1 MEKQHISFEN
11 YKDTIPQVN
20 IKSLPDILQKGHS
33 FFLEAREFYF
43 QEPEI
48 TETIDLYLE
57 QLNAHLFSNQE
68 LNGHT
73 TSVSILF
80 IQDFLKMHRTI
91 RSKDELKEFIYA
103 LQKAVSSKE
112 ITKDDPYASHIEQ
125 VQHKLIAQHNE
136 MILAQKVKIMIN
148 RKWRSEL
155 QKIIPQKNTKGL
167 GSLDQITVKQ
177 PENIKMTPVKKNELF
192 TSFDQ
197 KSSASTIPTFR
208 LPGAM
213 GELLGDLE
221 KFELAITIEGDQG
234 GGKTRF
240 TYQLADAFASIGNN
254 VAIFTLEIGGKSDL
268 INRMKD
274 EYLSPQ
280 NRNRISRADQLP
292 NGYNTITSA
301 VGTFDVIIIDSW
313 NKTGLPSQDFDRL
326 RKQYPDTI
334 FIVIFQ
340 RTTGKT
346 IRGGTAP
353 LFDAGINIEVI
364 KVDDTFQN
372 NYAVTTKNRYGITG
386 IKYNIF
392 TKNIIGAVED
402 SSAPKQHQIEML

>member
-1 MEKQHISFEN
+1 MKNTIISLDSYDTVISKDIVKQI
-11 YKDTIPQVN
+11 
-20 IKSLPDILQKGHS
+20 PDILQKGHQ
-33 FFLEAREFYF
+33 FFIEAKDFYH

-48 TETIDLYLE
+48 KETIDIYLE
-57 QLNAHLFSNQE
+57 QLNAYLSAQE
-68 LNGHT
+68 NVIKNNS
-73 TSVSILF
+73 SVSF
-80 IQDFLKMHRTI
+80 IKTFLDMHRTI
-91 RSKDELKEFIYA
+91 QSKDELKSFIYA
-103 LQKAVSSKE
+103 LQKAVSKKE
-112 ITKDDPYASHIEQ
+112 ITKSDPYAAQIEQ
-125 VQHKLIAQHNE
+125 LQHKLIKRHNE
-136 MILAQKVKIMIN
+136 MILQKQVKIIIN

-155 QKIIPQKNTKGL
+155 KNIISRTPIEGLSGIDCIISQEAKNIP
-167 GSLDQITVKQ
+167 ITDVKR
-177 PENIKMTPVKKNELF
+177 NKLF

-197 KSSASTIPTFR
+197 QPIANTTPTFR

-213 GELLGDLE
+213 GKLLGDLE
-221 KFELAITIEGDQG
+221 KFELAITIEGNQG

-240 TYQLADAFASIGNN
+240 TYQLADAFAEIGNN

-268 INRMKD
+268 ITRMKN

-292 NGYNTITSA
+292 DGYNTITSA

-340 RTTGKT
+340 RTTQKT
-346 IRGGTAP
+346 IRGGTSP
-353 LFDAGINIEVI
+353 LYDAGINIEVI
-364 KVDDTFQN
+364 KVDDTFRN

-386 IKYNIF
+386 IKYNIS
-392 TKNIIGAVED
+392 TKEIIGAAETKELEEQ
-402 SSAPKQHQIEML
+402 SQIAMV

>member
-1 MEKQHISFEN
+1 MKKQSISFDN
-11 YKDTIPQVN
+11 YNGAIVLVN
-20 IKSLPDILQKGHS
+20 IETLPEILQKGHH
-33 FFLEAREFYF
+33 FFLEAKDFYH

-48 TETIDLYLE
+48 KETIDIYLD
-57 QLNAHLFSNQE
+57 QLNTYLSTQE
-68 LNGHT
+68 KFIKNN
-73 TSVSILF
+73 SSISF
-80 IQDFLKMHRTI
+80 IKTFLDMHRTVQ
-91 RSKDELKEFIYA
+91 SKSNLKSFIFG
-103 LQKAVSSKE
+103 LQKAVSKKE
-112 ITKDDPYASHIEQ
+112 ITKNDPYAMHIEQ
-125 VQHKLIAQHNE
+125 LQHKLIKKHNE
-136 MILAQKVKIMIN
+136 MILQEQVTIIIN

-155 QKIIPQKNTKGL
+155 RNIVNQSPIEGLSGIDSTVSKEAKNIST
-167 GSLDQITVKQ
+167 
-177 PENIKMTPVKKNELF
+177 TPVKGNKLF

-197 KSSASTIPTFR
+197 QPITSAPPTFR

-213 GELLGDLE
+213 GKLLGDLE

-240 TYQLADAFASIGNN
+240 TYQLADAFAEIGNN

-268 INRMKD
+268 ITRMKN

-280 NRNRISRADQLP
+280 NRNLISRADQLP
-292 NGYNTITSA
+292 DGYNTITSA

-340 RTTGKT
+340 RTTQKT

-353 LFDAGINIEVI
+353 LYDAGINIEVI
-364 KVDDTFQN
+364 KVDDTFRN

-386 IKYNIF
+386 IKYNIS
-392 TKNIIGAVED
+392 TKEIIGAVETKE
-402 SSAPKQHQIEML
+402 SEESPQTAMV

>member
-11 YKDTIPQVN
+11 YNNTILKVGIN
-20 IKSLPDILQKGHS
+20 TLPEILQKGHR
-33 FFLEAREFYF
+33 FFLEAQEFYF

-48 TETIDLYLE
+48 RETIDLYLE
-57 QLNAHLFSNQE
+57 QLNAHFFPDE
-68 LNGHT
+68 EINGHT
-73 TSVSILF
+73 ASVSVLF

-91 RSKDELKEFIYA
+91 LSKDELKEFIYA
-103 LQKAVSSKE
+103 LQKAVSNKE
-112 ITKDDPYASHIEQ
+112 ITKDDLYASHIEQ
-125 VQHKLIAQHNE
+125 LQHKLIAQHNE
-136 MILAQKVKIMIN
+136 MILAQKVKIIIN

-155 QKIIPQKNTKGL
+155 QRIVPKNNKGL
-167 GSLDQITVKQ
+167 GSLDQIAVK
-177 PENIKMTPVKKNELF
+177 ESRNIKIPTVKKNELF
-192 TSFDQ
+192 TSFDKQ
-197 KSSASTIPTFR
+197 PITTNTPTFR

-240 TYQLADAFASIGNN
+240 TYQLANAFASMGNRI
-254 VAIFTLEIGGKSDL
+254 AIFTLEIGGKSDL

-274 EYLSPQ
+274 EYLSPE

-292 NGYNTITSA
+292 DGYNTISNAT
-301 VGTFDVIIIDSW
+301 GGFDVIIIDSW

-326 RKQYPDTI
+326 RKEYPDTI

-353 LFDAGINIEVI
+353 LFDAGINIEVV
-364 KVDDTFQN
+364 KVDDTFKN

-392 TKNIIGAVED
+392 TKDIIGAAETT
-402 SSAPKQHQIEML
+402 PELEQEHQIETL

>member
-1 MEKQHISFEN
+1 MKQQRISFDN
-11 YKDTIPQVN
+11 YNGAMVPVN
-20 IKSLPDILQKGHS
+20 IETLPEILQKGHR
-33 FFLEAREFYF
+33 FFLEAKSFYH

-48 TETIDLYLE
+48 KETIDIYLE
-57 QLNAHLFSNQE
+57 QLNEFLSNHEKLIQ
-68 LNGHT
+68 NNH
-73 TSVSILF
+73 SVSF
-80 IQDFLKMHRTI
+80 IKTFLDMHSTI
-91 RSKDELKEFIYA
+91 KSKNELKNFIYA
-103 LQKAVSSKE
+103 LQKAVSNKE
-112 ITKDDPYASHIEQ
+112 ITKNDPYAQHINQ
-125 VQHKLIAQHNE
+125 LQHKLIKQHNE
-136 MILAQKVKIMIN
+136 MILREQVKIIIN

-155 QKIIPQKNTKGL
+155 RNIVNRNPTEGLSGIEYMVSKENKNIPITDIKRNT
-167 GSLDQITVKQ
+167 
-177 PENIKMTPVKKNELF
+177 LF

-197 KSSASTIPTFR
+197 QPIISTTPTFR
-208 LPGAM
+208 LPGAI

-240 TYQLADAFASIGNN
+240 TYQLADAFAEIGNK

-268 INRMKD
+268 ITRMKN
-274 EYLSPQ
+274 EYLSPK

-292 NGYNTITSA
+292 DGYNTITSA

-326 RKQYPDTI
+326 RKEHPDTI

-340 RTTGKT
+340 RTTQKT

-353 LFDAGINIEVI
+353 LYDAGINIEVI
-364 KVDDTFQN
+364 KVDDTFRN

-386 IKYNIF
+386 IKYNIS
-392 TKNIIGAVED
+392 TKEIIGAEETRELEEQPQTAMV
-402 SSAPKQHQIEML
+402 

>member
-1 MEKQHISFEN
+1 MRKNAVSFDN
-11 YKDTIPQVN
+11 YHQTLSHDDIKD
-20 IKSLPDILQKGHS
+20 LPDILQKGHQ
-33 FFLEAREFYF
+33 FFLEAIDFYD
-43 QEPEI
+43 QESEI
-48 TETIDLYLE
+48 KETIDIYLE
-57 QLNAHLFSNQE
+57 QLNLFLSSQEKENSN
-68 LNGHT
+68 NT
-73 TSVSILF
+73 AV
-80 IQDFLKMHRTI
+80 DFLKTFLNMHNTVQ
-91 RSKDELKEFIYA
+91 SKGELKGFIFG
-103 LQKAVSSKE
+103 LQKAVSSKK
-112 ITKDDPYASHIEQ
+112 ITKNDRYALHIEQ
-125 VQHKLIAQHNE
+125 LQHKLIKQHNE
-136 MILAQKVKIMIN
+136 MILKDQVKIVIN
-148 RKWRSEL
+148 RKWRSQL
-155 QKIIPQKNTKGL
+155 KRIVNTLPDNNLSGFGII
-167 GSLDQITVKQ
+167 
-177 PENIKMTPVKKNELF
+177 TPKEDPLF

-197 KSSASTIPTFR
+197 QPITSATPTFR

-213 GELLGDLE
+213 GKLLGDLE

-240 TYQLADAFASIGNN
+240 TYQLADAFAEIGNN

-292 NGYNTITSA
+292 DGYQTISNAT
-301 VGTFDVIIIDSW
+301 GIFDVIIIDSW

-340 RTTGKT
+340 RTTQKT

-353 LFDAGINIEVI
+353 LYDAGINIEVI

-386 IKYNIF
+386 IKYNIA
-392 TKNIIGAVED
+392 TKKIIGATNVVSELEPQTET
-402 SSAPKQHQIEML
+402 A

>member
-1 MEKQHISFEN
+1 MEKQHISLVN
-11 YKDTIPQVN
+11 YNNAISKVRIKD
-20 IKSLPDILQKGHS
+20 LPDILQKGHQ
-33 FFLEAREFYF
+33 FFLEAKEFYDR
-43 QEPEI
+43 EPEI
-48 TETIDLYLE
+48 KETIDMYLE
-57 QLNAHLFSNQE
+57 QLNAHLFENRKVHNQDAMVSVFFIRAFLDMHHTIQSKKE
-68 LNGHT
+68 LRKF
-73 TSVSILF
+73 IL
-80 IQDFLKMHRTI
+80 
-91 RSKDELKEFIYA
+91 S
-103 LQKAVSSKE
+103 LQKAVSRKE
-112 ITKDDPYASHIEQ
+112 ITKRDVYAKHIEE
-125 VQHKLIAQHNE
+125 VQDKLIRQYNE
-136 MILAQKVKIMIN
+136 MILVDHVNIIIN

-155 QKIIPQKNTKGL
+155 QKIANQDSSEGL
-167 GSLDQITVKQ
+167 GSINTMISPK
-177 PENIKMTPVKKNELF
+177 ENRVPMTISTKKSLF

-197 KSSASTIPTFR
+197 QPITTNTPTFR
-208 LPGAM
+208 LPGEM

-221 KFELAITIEGDQG
+221 KFELAVTIEGDQG

-268 INRMKD
+268 ITRMKN

-292 NGYNTITSA
+292 DGYKTIEAATKN
-301 VGTFDVIIIDSW
+301 FDVIIIDSW

-326 RKQYPDTI
+326 RKQYPNTI

-353 LFDAGINIEVI
+353 LYDAGINIEVI
-364 KVDDTFQN
+364 KLDDTFKN

-392 TKNIIGAVED
+392 SKEIINSD
-402 SSAPKQHQIEML
+402 SLYKSQ

>member
-1 MEKQHISFEN
+1 MKKQHISFDN
-11 YKDTIPQVN
+11 YNDAMLKVN
-20 IKSLPDILQKGHS
+20 VRRLPEVLQKGHQ

-43 QEPEI
+43 QESEI
-48 TETIDLYLE
+48 KETIDIYLE
-57 QLNAHLFSNQE
+57 QLNAHLFPNQKI
-68 LNGHT
+68 NGYT
-73 TSVSILF
+73 ANVSLLF
-80 IQDFLKMHRTI
+80 IRDFLKMHRTVQ
-91 RSKDELKEFIYA
+91 SKNELKEFIFA

-125 VQHKLIAQHNE
+125 LQHKLIFQHNE
-136 MILAQKVKIMIN
+136 MILAQYVKIIIN

-155 QKIIPQKNTKGL
+155 QKIVNRTPTGGI
-167 GSLDQITVKQ
+167 GSLDIIISKE
-177 PENIKMTPVKKNELF
+177 PKNIPIARTKKNELF

-197 KSSASTIPTFR
+197 KSTVINTPTFR

-240 TYQLADAFASIGNN
+240 TYQLADAFASIGNR
-254 VAIFTLEIGGKSDL
+254 VAIFTLEIGGRSDL
-268 INRMKD
+268 ITRMKD
-274 EYLSPQ
+274 EYLSPD

-292 NGYNTITSA
+292 DGYKTIANATSD
-301 VGTFDVIIIDSW
+301 FDVIIIDSW
-313 NKTGLPSQDFDRL
+313 NKTGLSSQDFDRL
-326 RKQYPDTI
+326 RKQYPNTI

-353 LFDAGINIEVI
+353 LFDAGINIEVV
-364 KVDDTFQN
+364 KADDTFQN

-386 IKYNIF
+386 IQYNIF
-392 TKNIIGAVED
+392 TKNIIGAAEIA
-402 SSAPKQHQIEML
+402 SESIFES

>member
-1 MEKQHISFEN
+1 MKKQSISFDN
-11 YKDTIPQVN
+11 YNEAIVKVN
-20 IKSLPDILQKGHS
+20 IKTLPDILQKGHH
-33 FFLEAREFYF
+33 FFLEAKNFYH
-43 QEPEI
+43 QESEI
-48 TETIDLYLE
+48 KETIDIYLE
-57 QLNAHLFSNQE
+57 QLNEYLPTQE
-68 LNGHT
+68 KLIQNNSSISFIKTFLN
-73 TSVSILF
+73 
-80 IQDFLKMHRTI
+80 MHSTI
-91 RSKDELKEFIYA
+91 KSKDGLKKFIYK
-103 LQKAVSSKE
+103 LQKAVSNKE
-112 ITKDDPYASHIEQ
+112 ITKNDPYAAHIEQ
-125 VQHKLIAQHNE
+125 LQHKLIKQHNE
-136 MILAQKVKIMIN
+136 MILREQVKIVIN

-155 QKIIPQKNTKGL
+155 RNIVSRTPIEGLSGIDCIISQETKNIP
-167 GSLDQITVKQ
+167 ITDVKR
-177 PENIKMTPVKKNELF
+177 NKLF

-197 KSSASTIPTFR
+197 QPITSTTPTFR
-208 LPGAM
+208 LPRAM

-240 TYQLADAFASIGNN
+240 TYQLADAFAEIGNN

-268 INRMKD
+268 ITRMKN

-292 NGYNTITSA
+292 DGYNTITSA

-326 RKQYPDTI
+326 RKQNPDTI

-340 RTTGKT
+340 RTTQKT

-353 LFDAGINIEVI
+353 LYDAGINIEVI
-364 KVDDTFQN
+364 KVDDTFRN

-386 IKYNIF
+386 IKYNIS
-392 TKNIIGAVED
+392 TQEIIGAAETKELEEQPQTV
-402 SSAPKQHQIEML
+402 ML

>member
-1 MEKQHISFEN
+1 MK
-11 YKDTIPQVN
+11 KDTI
-20 IKSLPDILQKGHS
+20 SLDNYHKILSNKHIQHIPDILQKGHQ
-33 FFLEAREFYF
+33 FFLEAKDFYH

-48 TETIDLYLE
+48 KETIDIYLE
-57 QLNAHLFSNQE
+57 QLNAYLSAQE
-68 LNGHT
+68 KLIKNNA
-73 TSVSILF
+73 SISF
-80 IQDFLKMHRTI
+80 IRTFLDMHRTVQ
-91 RSKDELKEFIYA
+91 SKDELKSFIYS
-103 LQKAVSSKE
+103 LQKAVSNKE
-112 ITKDDPYASHIEQ
+112 ITKNDPYSAHIEQ
-125 VQHKLIAQHNE
+125 LQHKLIKRHNE
-136 MILAQKVKIMIN
+136 MILQEQVKIIIN

-155 QKIIPQKNTKGL
+155 KNIVNQNPKESLSGVDSIACKESKNISITPAKGN
-167 GSLDQITVKQ
+167 T
-177 PENIKMTPVKKNELF
+177 LF

-197 KSSASTIPTFR
+197 QPITSSTPTFR

-240 TYQLADAFASIGNN
+240 TYQLADAFAEIGNN

-292 NGYNTITSA
+292 NGYSTITSA

-340 RTTGKT
+340 RTTQKT

-353 LFDAGINIEVI
+353 LYDAGINIEVI
-364 KVDDTFQN
+364 KVDDSFRN

-386 IKYNIF
+386 IKYNIS
-392 TKNIIGAVED
+392 TKEIIGAAETKELEEQ
-402 SSAPKQHQIEML
+402 SQIAMV